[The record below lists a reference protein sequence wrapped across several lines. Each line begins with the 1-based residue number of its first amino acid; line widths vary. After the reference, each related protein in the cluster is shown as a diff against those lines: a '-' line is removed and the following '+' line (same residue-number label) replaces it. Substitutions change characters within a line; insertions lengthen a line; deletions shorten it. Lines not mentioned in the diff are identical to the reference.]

1 MIHPKLGSKAPMLIF
16 REGGCDVAPPSQ
28 QSKEIIRSFG
38 NEGDESV

>member
-16 REGGCDVAPPSQ
+16 GGCDVAPPSQ